1 MTLRI
6 LPASPASWRRLATWL
21 MFAAVV
27 APSGAVAQ
35 QALLAR
41 QIVGTWE
48 IVSVDITSADGTQV
62 RPFGPKPN
70 GILMLDASGRYANVF
85 GNPDRPKISS
95 NNRLAITP
103 EQFGAAAKEFA
114 ANFGT
119 WSVAEADRTIT
130 LQFVGSLDPNNEGAR
145 ATYSL
150 ALAGDDMKFSIT
162 LPGQRVEVVEY
173 RRPGR

>member
-1 MTLRI
+1 MTRRI
-6 LPASPASWRRLATWL
+6 LRKGLASWRRLATWL
-21 MFAAVV
+21 MVAAMV
-27 APSGAVAQ
+27 APSGAIAQ
-35 QALLAR
+35 QGVLAR

-48 IVSVDITSADGTQV
+48 IVSVDIASADGTHVQ
-62 RPFGPKPN
+62 PFGPKPN
-70 GILMLDASGRYANVF
+70 GIIMLDASGRYANVF
-85 GNPDRPKISS
+85 GSPDRPKIRAD
-95 NNRLAITP
+95 NRLAITA

-114 ANFGT
+114 ANFGR
-119 WSVAEADRTIT
+119 WSVAETDRTIT
-130 LQFVGSLDPNNEGAR
+130 LQFEGSLDPNNEGAR

>member
-1 MTLRI
+1 MTPRI
-6 LPASPASWRRLATWL
+6 LPASLASWRRLATWL
-21 MFAAVV
+21 VFAVV
-27 APSGAVAQ
+27 AALSGAIAQ
-35 QALLAR
+35 EASLAR

-62 RPFGPKPN
+62 RPFGPKPS
-70 GILMLDASGRYANVF
+70 GIIVLDASGRYANVF
-85 GNPDRPKISS
+85 GNPDRPKTTAD
-95 NNRLAITP
+95 NRLAITP
-103 EQFGAAAKEFA
+103 EQFGAAAREFA

-130 LQFVGSLDPNNEGAR
+130 LYFAGSLDPNNEGAR